1 MIAERIRFQAC
12 SIAEIHSV
20 VAKVN
25 NKCFSFASLDDSL
38 SYFTWLSGFAKL
50 SFGSAA
56 SVKKVVNIYGAMS
69 EKQ

>member
-1 MIAERIRFQAC
+1 MIVERIRFQAC

-25 NKCFSFASLDDSL
+25 NECFSLASLDDSS

-50 SFGSAA
+50 NLGLLLQSRR
-56 SVKKVVNIYGAMS
+56 
-69 EKQ
+69 Q